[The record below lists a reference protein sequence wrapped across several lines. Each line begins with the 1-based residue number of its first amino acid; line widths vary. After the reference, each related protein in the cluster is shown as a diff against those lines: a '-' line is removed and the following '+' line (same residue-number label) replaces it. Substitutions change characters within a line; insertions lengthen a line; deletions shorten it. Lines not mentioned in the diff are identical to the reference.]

1 MQNITGVSLFGR
13 SDDDGVTVKP
23 LERTGGCSSTS
34 LFSKMTRVTTRVL
47 RHSHVKLTQK
57 SACIVYFQ
65 RIQYKLDQASDEGYP
80 KKKI

>member
-47 RHSHVKLTQK
+47 RHSHVKLTQI
-57 SACIVYFQ
+57 SALFSIFSKNS
-65 RIQYKLDQASDEGYP
+65 I
-80 KKKI
+80 